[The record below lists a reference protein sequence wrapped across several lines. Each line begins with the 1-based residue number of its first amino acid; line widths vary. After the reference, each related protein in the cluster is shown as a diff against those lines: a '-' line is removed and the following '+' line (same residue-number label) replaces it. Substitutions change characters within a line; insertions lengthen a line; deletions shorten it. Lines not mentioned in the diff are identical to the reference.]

1 MCRKDDAARYRNIL
15 RANEPMPF
23 DDGAPAIDGLFIFPE
38 PQEQVRNDGFVE
50 FRVTAYG
57 RTNINGVIETSFEL
71 GFFQAGGDNSQG
83 PSGTIDDG
91 FSGLARAWIP
101 QYTQKIILKADSFIE
116 SLPVLDQTPIAVQMG
131 AIGIATISP
140 SGSVF
145 VPYDIWENWVKTGPS
160 APLVYKNFQL
170 TSTAGSFDYSI
181 RIGGRLYDQVNRF
194 QGSGHKIESS
204 TNFGIF
210 SEYVISYPFY
220 YLVRF
225 SKNR

>member
-1 MCRKDDAARYRNIL
+1 
-15 RANEPMPF
+15 MPD
-23 DDGAPAIDGLFIFPE
+23 DDGAPAFDGLYIFPD
-38 PQEQVRNDGFVE
+38 PQEQVRDDGFVE

-91 FSGLARAWIP
+91 FSGFARAWIA
-101 QYTQKIILKADSFIE
+101 QYTQKIILKADSLIE

-131 AIGIATISP
+131 AIGIATISE

-170 TSTAGSFDYSI
+170 TSTVGSFQSTI

-194 QGSGHKIESS
+194 RTSGPKIESS

-210 SEYVISYPFY
+210 SEYVISYPFSY
-220 YLVRF
+220 YVSF